1 MAARVNGTD
10 FSFTSYYDR
19 EDYAGT
25 LPDMYAGAMAFVL
38 RNMRKRQRSESVNM
52 PGESEIPRVVF
63 EEIIVNALVHRNY
76 FVDAPIRIL
85 VFDDR
90 VEVISPGSLPNH
102 LTVEKI
108 LAGNTNIRNPI
119 IASYVARG
127 LLPYWG
133 LGSGIRRA
141 QSAWQNIKFI
151 NDREGVQ
158 FRVVI
163 YKESA
168 EQDSASVTS
177 GTIKPES
184 GTIKYDTSEQDK
196 VLMGIISKQP
206 GIKLDTI
213 QAEIKTS
220 RRTTL
225 RSLSRLIAR
234 QKIEYRGS
242 KKTGG
247 YYTK

>member
-1 MAARVNGTD
+1 
-10 FSFTSYYDR
+10 
-19 EDYAGT
+19 
-25 LPDMYAGAMAFVL
+25 MAFVL

-184 GTIKYDTSEQDK
+184 GTIKPESGTIKPESGTIKYDTSEQDK

>member
-1 MAARVNGTD
+1 
-10 FSFTSYYDR
+10 
-19 EDYAGT
+19 
-25 LPDMYAGAMAFVL
+25 MAFVL
-38 RNMRKRQRSESVNM
+38 RNMHKRQRSESVNM
-52 PGESEIPRVVF
+52 PGESEIPRIVF

-85 VFDDR
+85 IFDDR

-151 NDREGVQ
+151 NDKVGVQ

-163 YKESA
+163 YKEPL
-168 EQDSASVTS
+168 EHDSVDK
-177 GTIKPES
+177 GINEGLNGDEGINEGINETIKGDE
-184 GTIKYDTSEQDK
+184 GIKTVISEH
-196 VLMGIISKQP
+196 P
-206 GIKLDTI
+206 GIRVPQLAAILGK
-213 QAEIKTS
+213 S
-220 RRTTL
+220 RQTVERYVADL
-225 RSLSRLIAR
+225 KQRGV
-234 QKIEYRGS
+234 IEYRGS

-247 YYTK
+247 YYTV